1 MKKIVLIPI
10 DERPCTYDYP
20 AMLASMANDINFV
33 EIPREYMGDLKIPG
47 DMDKMHDFLI
57 KECADADYAIIAI
70 DSILYGGIVPSR
82 LHYENEET
90 LLKRLNVLREI
101 KQINPNL
108 KLYAYHLIMRCPD
121 GSGDSEEPNYYAL
134 CGREIHLLG
143 AYKHKA
149 QANVLTE
156 NDKADFERIKKFM
169 EDNNYLDYEKD
180 YLARRKINA
189 IMNLHTLDLVK
200 ENVIDFLIIP
210 QDDSAPYGL
219 TALDQMV
226 VRSRLHELRL
236 DLKVLMYPD
245 ADAVSNSLLSK
256 TINEINNVK
265 PKVYVRY
272 SSCNEGNIIPNY
284 EDRPVSE
291 SIKYQIM
298 AAGGIQT
305 DNYSDSDI
313 VLMVNVPLKN
323 MKEARTLYDAL
334 HREVNPGETN
344 LDYTVGRNLV
354 EYVEYI
360 KYLISINK
368 CVCVADIAYANGGD
382 TILFNLLRNENILF
396 KVNAY
401 AGWNTAANTLGTCI
415 PLAMI
420 NNIYGPSQEF
430 YDFMGLRY
438 LEDVGYMSNVRF
450 TAWDT
455 YNNKY
460 LWKEIDAKENGEVAT
475 YIRNHLIEWAND
487 NLACNNHKV
496 EIVKHYQ
503 PWNRFFETGLIVK
516 TTIDKGE

>member
-1 MKKIVLIPI
+1 
-10 DERPCTYDYP
+10 
-20 AMLASMANDINFV
+20 
-33 EIPREYMGDLKIPG
+33 
-47 DMDKMHDFLI
+47 
-57 KECADADYAIIAI
+57 
-70 DSILYGGIVPSR
+70 
-82 LHYENEET
+82 
-90 LLKRLNVLREI
+90 
-101 KQINPNL
+101 
-108 KLYAYHLIMRCPD
+108 
-121 GSGDSEEPNYYAL
+121 
-134 CGREIHLLG
+134 
-143 AYKHKA
+143 
-149 QANVLTE
+149 
-156 NDKADFERIKKFM
+156 
-169 EDNNYLDYEKD
+169 
-180 YLARRKINA
+180 
-189 IMNLHTLDLVK
+189 
-200 ENVIDFLIIP
+200 
-210 QDDSAPYGL
+210 
-219 TALDQMV
+219 
-226 VRSRLHELRL
+226 
-236 DLKVLMYPD
+236 
-245 ADAVSNSLLSK
+245 
-256 TINEINNVK
+256 
-265 PKVYVRY
+265 
-272 SSCNEGNIIPNY
+272 
-284 EDRPVSE
+284 
-291 SIKYQIM
+291 
-298 AAGGIQT
+298 
-305 DNYSDSDI
+305 
-313 VLMVNVPLKN
+313 MVNVPLKN

-460 LWKEIDAKENGEVAT
+460 LWKEIDGKENGEVAT

-496 EIVKHYQ
+496 EIVKHHQ

>member
-20 AMLASMANDINFV
+20 NMLASMAKDINFV
-33 EIPREYMGDLKIPG
+33 EIPREFMGDCKIPG
-47 DMDKMHDFLI
+47 NMEKMHEFLI
-57 KECADADYAIIAI
+57 KECVDADYAIIAI

-82 LHYENEET
+82 LHYDSEET
-90 LLKRLNVLREI
+90 LLERLNVLRKI
-101 KQINPNL
+101 KEINPKI
-108 KLYAYHLIMRCPD
+108 KLYAYHLIMRCPS

-143 AYKHKA
+143 AYKHKEQVNA
-149 QANVLTE
+149 LT
-156 NDKADFERIKKFM
+156 DFEKEDYENINKFIA
-169 EDNNYLDYEKD
+169 DNNYQQYVDD

-200 ENVIDFLIIP
+200 DNVIDFLIIP

-226 VRSRLHELRL
+226 VRSKLHELRL
-236 DLKVLMYPD
+236 DLKAIMYPD
-245 ADAVSNSLLSK
+245 ADAVSNSLLAK
-256 TINEINNVK
+256 TINEINNVR

-298 AAGGIQT
+298 AAGGLQT
-305 DNYSDSDI
+305 DSYSESDI
-313 VLMVNVPLKN
+313 VLMVNVPLKD

-382 TILFNLLRNENILF
+382 TILFNLLRNEDLLF

-415 PLAMI
+415 PLSMI
-420 NNIYGPSQEF
+420 NKLYGFSQEF

-450 TAWDT
+450 TAWDSF
-455 YNNKY
+455 NHKY
-460 LWKEIDAKENGEVAT
+460 EWKEIDGKENGEVAT
-475 YIRNHLIEWAND
+475 YIRNHLNEWIKD
-487 NLACNNHKV
+487 NLTSSNYNV
-496 EIVKHYQ
+496 EIIKHEQ

-516 TTIDKGE
+516 TNIK